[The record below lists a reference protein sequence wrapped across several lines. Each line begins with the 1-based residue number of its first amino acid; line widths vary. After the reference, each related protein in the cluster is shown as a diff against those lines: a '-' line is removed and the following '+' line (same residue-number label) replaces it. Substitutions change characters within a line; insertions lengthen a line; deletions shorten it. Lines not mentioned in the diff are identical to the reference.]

1 LPLLAQ
7 SHIAISVV
15 VFFAPNLQFFPDEE
29 LLTRLEAASPWKW
42 MGLEA
47 ASPWGRRRCRGK
59 ACVAVMHVYFGIIE
73 LCGPVWYNNGVVFAK
88 PVNSRRGV
96 P

>member
-1 LPLLAQ
+1 MKVDGAGSRVSLGAAQ
-7 SHIAISVV
+7 HWIA
-15 VFFAPNLQFFPDEE
+15 FAAGSFGVWED
-29 LLTRLEAASPWKW
+29 T
-42 MGLEA
+42 
-47 ASPWGRRRCRGK
+47 
-59 ACVAVMHVYFGIIE
+59 CVAVVHVYFGIIE